1 MALHGI
7 LGFARPFLFWH
18 SAKKH
23 IITIKRHYLY
33 CDDKIGYTCPSRGA
47 STPPPHSLSSARFH
61 EPVPDLSH
69 PSIPNIPIVYWMI
82 LLCLSGAA
90 ASHTHFSFAC
100 TYVSQICSFPFGHL
114 EIPVHMEENLA
125 GQEYVD
131 GLFGGDILCVCPD
144 LF

>member
-33 CDDKIGYTCPSRGA
+33 CDDKIGHTSPLLGA
-47 STPPPHSLSSARFH
+47 STPPHSLSSARFH
-61 EPVPDLSH
+61 EPAPDSSH
-69 PSIPNIPIVYWMI
+69 PSIPNTPIVYWMI

-90 ASHTHFSFAC
+90 ASHTHFS
-100 TYVSQICSFPFGHL
+100 
-114 EIPVHMEENLA
+114 
-125 GQEYVD
+125 
-131 GLFGGDILCVCPD
+131 LCVYIRLTN
-144 LF
+144 LFIPFWSFGNTLSYGGKLGRAGIRERPFRWRHPLCLPHSF